1 MCIYVG
7 KNYELLS
14 ESDGEG
20 DHGGFCESKGYGDI
34 TQKSPSPSPPPF
46 SPLTP
51 AKTTMVSILV
61 NCGMQAVIS
70 ILAYCTLV
78 EVEG

>member
-7 KNYELLS
+7 KNCESLS

-20 DHGGFCESKGYGDI
+20 DHGGFCELKGNGDI
-34 TQKSPSPSPPPF
+34 TRKFPSPSPPPF

-51 AKTTMVSILV
+51 AKTTVRILV
-61 NCGMQAVIS
+61 NCG
-70 ILAYCTLV
+70 Y
-78 EVEG
+78 